1 MPKVPTASRTRT
13 GTVTPNARVG
23 APTIQP
29 GQPFPPRVNRA
40 PRPSNQGTHQRPLA
54 LPAHRPGRLPQG
66 EGSDIVHANCNTIFK
81 KADQDRRQLTSQ
93 LKEAAD
99 TARRWDLEKVQLQGK
114 VRKLV
119 SELNESKQKTQDLE
133 KRLDDATLDG
143 RNYVSRQEHEKTLKE
158 LLEASSS
165 VTKMVEAGLNASH
178 NAYMST
184 FLSDSNV
191 TQEPWMDQSEQIPM
205 LDNPVVP
212 DVTAP
217 TFSISDP
224 PALPDFDDY
233 VAMP

>member
-1 MPKVPTASRTRT
+1 M
-13 GTVTPNARVG
+13 
-23 APTIQP
+23 
-29 GQPFPPRVNRA
+29 
-40 PRPSNQGTHQRPLA
+40 
-54 LPAHRPGRLPQG
+54 
-66 EGSDIVHANCNTIFK
+66 HANCNAIFK

-93 LKEAAD
+93 LKEAAES
-99 TARRWDLEKVQLQGK
+99 ARRWDLEKVQLQGK

-119 SELNESKQKTQDLE
+119 SELKESKQKTQDLE

-158 LLEASSS
+158 LFDASSS

-184 FLSDSNV
+184 FLSDSDV
-191 TQEPWMDQSEQIPM
+191 TQESWMDQSEQIPM

-217 TFSISDP
+217 TFSIPDP